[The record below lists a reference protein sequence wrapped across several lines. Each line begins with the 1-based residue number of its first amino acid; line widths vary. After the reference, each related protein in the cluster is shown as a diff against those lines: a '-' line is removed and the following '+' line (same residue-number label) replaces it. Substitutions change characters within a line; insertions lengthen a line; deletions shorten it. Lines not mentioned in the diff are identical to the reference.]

1 MWDWIWWIL
10 IIPYVISCVGLIVI
24 VLLQKGKGVGF
35 AGAFGVGA
43 GSETVFGPRA
53 SKSLPQKV
61 TYVMAG
67 VFMLLALIMSIIA
80 GRLGKGSAPEKLSE
94 DAAAAV
100 TTPADQTL
108 TPGTLDDLGSALK
121 EEAPVV
127 STTPVTA
134 APAETPAATS
144 EPAPAETPA
153 ATPELAPAEAP
164 AAPAATPEPARAA
177 PAPAETPAAPAAEAP
192 APAGTPAAPAS
203 N

>member
-1 MWDWIWWIL
+1 MWDIIWWVL
-10 IIPYVISCVGLIVI
+10 IVPYVLSCIGLIVI

-53 SKSLPQKV
+53 SKSLPQRL

-67 VFMLLALIMSIIA
+67 VFMALALIMSIIA

-94 DAAAAV
+94 GAAA
-100 TTPADQTL
+100 TTTAPATPDV

-121 EEAPVV
+121 DK
-127 STTPVTA
+127 
-134 APAETPAATS
+134 APAAVGEAVPVSVTPPPPQTPA
-144 EPAPAETPA
+144 P
-153 ATPELAPAEAP
+153 APAEAP
-164 AAPAATPEPARAA
+164 AAPASAPAEAPAA
-177 PAPAETPAAPAAEAP
+177 PAPAPAEAP
-192 APAGTPAAPAS
+192 APPGSGPPL